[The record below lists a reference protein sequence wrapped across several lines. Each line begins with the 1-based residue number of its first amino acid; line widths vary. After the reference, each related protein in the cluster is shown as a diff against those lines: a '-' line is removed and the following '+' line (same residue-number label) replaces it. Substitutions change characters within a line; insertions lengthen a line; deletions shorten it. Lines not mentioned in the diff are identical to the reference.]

1 MCNMHIK
8 NGVYL
13 FVYLDCSTMPFSLK
27 ALQSY
32 VYLPTS
38 LSCGM
43 GNHLNSILLH
53 KTRQVT
59 KYDNSF
65 LARV

>member
-1 MCNMHIK
+1 MYNMHIK

-13 FVYLDCSTMPFSLK
+13 FVYLDCSTMPFSLR
-27 ALQSY
+27 ALQPY
-32 VYLPTS
+32 VYLLTS

-43 GNHLNSILLH
+43 GDHLKSIWLH
-53 KTRQVT
+53 KMKQVT
-59 KYDNSF
+59 KYGNSF